1 MSAGF
6 HMDEKFQPCHDR
18 HVVIGNDEI
27 HILPLLQP
35 SESGGPMFGFFAGI
49 PMVLQ
54 KELHGLPGHL
64 MIIHEKNA
72 FHDGRASPERLRAF
86 DMPRVNRSV
95 VKTEV

>member
-1 MSAGF
+1 
-6 HMDEKFQPCHDR
+6 
-18 HVVIGNDEI
+18 
-27 HILPLLQP
+27 
-35 SESGGPMFGFFAGI
+35 
-49 PMVLQ
+49 MVLQ